1 MTMTKTNYKALTAGQ
16 AEDAAVQ
23 LQQDLVEIVREEIGM
38 HEAMASV
45 FASAVVRGLR
55 RRMGG
60 GELYIPAP
68 DRSDR
73 DAGIRR
79 EFDGKNLAHVMA
91 KFNVSRTRVY
101 EICARRDPKDAQ
113 LVPTV

>member
-1 MTMTKTNYKALTAGQ
+1 MKNNKKALTAGQ

-38 HEAMASV
+38 HEAIASIV
-45 FASAVVRGLR
+45 ASAIVRGLR

-79 EFDGKNLAHVMA
+79 EFDGKNLAHIMA
-91 KFNVSRTRVY
+91 KYNVSRTRVY
-101 EICARRDPKDAQ
+101 EICARRDPAAAQ
-113 LVPTV
+113 ALAA